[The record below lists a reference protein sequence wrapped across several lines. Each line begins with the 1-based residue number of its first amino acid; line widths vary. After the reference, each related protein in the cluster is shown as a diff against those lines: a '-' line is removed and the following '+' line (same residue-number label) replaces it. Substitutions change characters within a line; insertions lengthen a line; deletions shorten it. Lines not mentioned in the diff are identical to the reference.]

1 MTLIG
6 PELAGEHGHAQQAV
20 KVGEQARGA
29 AALQVDRHD
38 A

>member
-1 MTLIG
+1 MNW
-6 PELAGEHGHAQQAV
+6 HGHAQQAV

>member
-20 KVGEQARGA
+20 KERFGHELEVEIGMIGEF
-29 AALQVDRHD
+29 
-38 A
+38 